1 MSVSEVEKVNV
12 REREGWGRKREI
24 EKILWRMTVT
34 SEVMLVRRMA
44 FFMQAFRK
52 LDETAGK
59 LTDQLRKAAKQVKL
73 DHSWYTV

>member
-1 MSVSEVEKVNV
+1 MNFCQSMVCCY
-12 REREGWGRKREI
+12 GC
-24 EKILWRMTVT
+24 L
-34 SEVMLVRRMA
+34 
-44 FFMQAFRK
+44 MQAFRK